1 MTETMRTVEIPWE
14 RVDRTQPVIVAVKD
28 DRTATV
34 EYKRATFNSTVDA
47 GENVM
52 DPVRALIAGFAENAG
67 RPALAVVI
75 YDVREDPE
83 HYLMVCTDEGDLVP
97 DDYADDDYDATALA
111 GFRKWLAANGVKTKR
126 KRAGSTPATSVEHLM
141 DDPEPEPEPEVSA
154 ASAPA
159 PEPTVE
165 PAPVTV
171 ERPTDHEVPE
181 EPEDDALT
189 AIAEATF
196 VKPER
201 AQDTSVTGPTIHKHV
216 ASDSPFKSSGLME
229 EGKHSP
235 RAKYGWQGAVNNL
248 LNTNLAPGPAEA
260 ARRESVAD
268 IVAGWP
274 GVKRVAVVND
284 KGGAGKALSVDE
296 PVVTPTG
303 YRRIGDL
310 VAGDLV
316 TGVDGKPYPVLGV
329 FPQGVRELF
338 DVTFSDGT
346 TIRADGEH
354 LWEVQTVNDRFRDT
368 ACAFPDCA
376 RPVVAGGLCSPHYQQ
391 NYRGQEL
398 HPVRAGRVSVERA
411 TNGSRVMTTAQ
422 LLEAGLGTIRE
433 GRGMRHSYFA
443 PVTGPVEGVAAE
455 TPVDPYLL
463 GALLGDGYLPDDGVA
478 ISSADQQMLDMLAD
492 LVPAGVS
499 LRRKAGYDWRFVSGS
514 GQRNPLL
521 DAVRAVGLA
530 GARSATKF
538 VPDAYRFNTAE
549 VRLAV
554 LQGLLD
560 TDGYSEPGRAAT
572 FTSVSR
578 RLAEDV
584 AWLAES
590 LGCVASMSGARA
602 TGYTDAEGA
611 FVSGLPAW
619 NVRITAPES
628 VDLFR
633 LDRKQAV
640 QVKGQR
646 VPQRA
651 VVSITAAGSGEAVCI
666 AVDSPRHLFLA
677 RNHVPTHNT
686 PVSILLAAAIARAST
701 LPVAV
706 FDNNESAGMAKDR
719 VEVVGQHDATAKDL
733 ATQSAGQEK
742 MSATEVMQYMHYH
755 PEDRYHLLAAHHP
768 RIVDNEVD
776 PPLSRDEVG
785 AVYRALAEP
794 YRLVVT
800 DSGNSWTR
808 ENWGAMVARADQLVV
823 PMVTSK
829 DRFRRAEDTL
839 NNLYNLG
846 GVFQD
851 LTRNAVVVVSTWQ
864 PGDRAVAADFA
875 DRWAGRVR
883 EVVVIPYDEHVG
895 SHNLR
900 FDALKPATQDAFLRL
915 GAAVV
920 RGLRGE

>member
-14 RVDRTQPVIVAVKD
+14 RVDRAQPVIVAVKD

-47 GENVM
+47 GDNVM
-52 DPVRALIAGFAENAG
+52 DPVRARVAGFAENAG

-97 DDYADDDYDATALA
+97 DDYADDEYEAATLA
-111 GFRKWLAANGVKTKR
+111 QFKKWLADNGIKTKR
-126 KRAGSTPATSVEHLM
+126 KRAGSSPSTSVEHIM
-141 DDPEPEPEPEVSA
+141 DTAEPEPSAVAEPG
-154 ASAPA
+154 
-159 PEPTVE
+159 PEPTVVDE
-165 PAPVTV
+165 VEEAPQPAA
-171 ERPTDHEVPE
+171 DE
-181 EPEDDALT
+181 EPGDDALT
-189 AIAEATF
+189 AMAESAF

-201 AQDTSVTGPTIHKHV
+201 TQDTSVTGPTIHRHV
-216 ASDSPFKSSGLME
+216 ASDSPFKSTGLME
-229 EGKHSP
+229 EGKHNP
-235 RAKYGWQGAVNNL
+235 RAKHGWQGAINNL
-248 LNTNLAPGPAEA
+248 LNTNLAPGPAET

-296 PVVTPTG
+296 PVQTPTG
-303 YRRIGDL
+303 PRRIGDL
-310 VAGDLV
+310 TVGDMVL
-316 TGVDGKPYPVLGV
+316 GVDGEPYPVLGV
-329 FPQGVRELF
+329 YPQGVRELF
-338 DVTFSDGT
+338 DVGFSDGT
-346 TIRADGEH
+346 VIRADGEH
-354 LWEVQTVNDRFRDT
+354 LWEVYTLTPRLFSS
-368 ACAFPDCA
+368 CALPDC
-376 RPVVAGGLCSPHYQQ
+376 VVGALPSGLCADHHAM
-391 NYRGQEL
+391 NFG
-398 HPVRAGRVSVERA
+398 AGYTGHALVITTAEMLEDGLTGPEGAARFYVTRTAGNGSQDLDVVSVE
-411 TNGSRVMTTAQ
+411 
-422 LLEAGLGTIRE
+422 
-433 GRGMRHSYFA
+433 
-443 PVTGPVEGVAAE
+443 P
-455 TPVDPYLL
+455 
-463 GALLGDGYLPDDGVA
+463 
-478 ISSADQQMLDMLAD
+478 
-492 LVPAGVS
+492 
-499 LRRKAGYDWRFVSGS
+499 
-514 GQRNPLL
+514 
-521 DAVRAVGLA
+521 
-530 GARSATKF
+530 
-538 VPDAYRFNTAE
+538 
-549 VRLAV
+549 
-554 LQGLLD
+554 
-560 TDGYSEPGRAAT
+560 
-572 FTSVSR
+572 
-578 RLAEDV
+578 
-584 AWLAES
+584 
-590 LGCVASMSGARA
+590 
-602 TGYTDAEGA
+602 
-611 FVSGLPAW
+611 
-619 NVRITAPES
+619 
-628 VDLFR
+628 
-633 LDRKQAV
+633 
-640 QVKGQR
+640 
-646 VPQRA
+646 
-651 VVSITAAGSGEAVCI
+651 AGSGEAVCI

-686 PVSILLAAAIARAST
+686 PISILLAAAIARAST

-719 VEVVGQHDATAKDL
+719 VEVVGEHDATAKDL
-733 ATQSAGQEK
+733 ATQAAAQEK

-776 PPLSRDEVG
+776 PPLNRDEVG

-875 DRWAGRVR
+875 DRWEGRVR

>member
-28 DRTATV
+28 NRTATV

-47 GENVM
+47 GDNVM
-52 DPVRALIAGFAENAG
+52 DPVRARVAGFAENAG

-97 DDYADDDYDATALA
+97 DDYADDEYEAATLA
-111 GFRKWLAANGVKTKR
+111 QFKKWLADNGIKTKR
-126 KRAGSTPATSVEHLM
+126 RRAGSSPSTSVEHIM
-141 DDPEPEPEPEVSA
+141 DTAEPEPSVVATPDPEPAVEAKVEATPQPA
-154 ASAPA
+154 A
-159 PEPTVE
+159 
-165 PAPVTV
+165 
-171 ERPTDHEVPE
+171 PE
-181 EPEDDALT
+181 EPGDDALT
-189 AIAEATF
+189 AMAESTF

-201 AQDTSVTGPTIHKHV
+201 TQDTNVTGPTIHRHV
-216 ASDSPFKSSGLME
+216 ASDSPFKSTGLME
-229 EGKHSP
+229 EGKHNP
-235 RAKYGWQGAVNNL
+235 RAKYGWQGAINNL
-248 LNTNLAPGPAEA
+248 LNTNLAPGPAET

-284 KGGAGKALSVDE
+284 KGGAGK
-296 PVVTPTG
+296 TPT
-303 YRRIGDL
+303 
-310 VAGDLV
+310 
-316 TGVDGKPYPVLGV
+316 
-329 FPQGVRELF
+329 
-338 DVTFSDGT
+338 
-346 TIRADGEH
+346 
-354 LWEVQTVNDRFRDT
+354 
-368 ACAFPDCA
+368 
-376 RPVVAGGLCSPHYQQ
+376 
-391 NYRGQEL
+391 
-398 HPVRAGRVSVERA
+398 
-411 TNGSRVMTTAQ
+411 
-422 LLEAGLGTIRE
+422 
-433 GRGMRHSYFA
+433 
-443 PVTGPVEGVAAE
+443 
-455 TPVDPYLL
+455 
-463 GALLGDGYLPDDGVA
+463 
-478 ISSADQQMLDMLAD
+478 
-492 LVPAGVS
+492 
-499 LRRKAGYDWRFVSGS
+499 
-514 GQRNPLL
+514 
-521 DAVRAVGLA
+521 
-530 GARSATKF
+530 
-538 VPDAYRFNTAE
+538 
-549 VRLAV
+549 
-554 LQGLLD
+554 
-560 TDGYSEPGRAAT
+560 
-572 FTSVSR
+572 
-578 RLAEDV
+578 
-584 AWLAES
+584 
-590 LGCVASMSGARA
+590 
-602 TGYTDAEGA
+602 
-611 FVSGLPAW
+611 
-619 NVRITAPES
+619 
-628 VDLFR
+628 
-633 LDRKQAV
+633 
-640 QVKGQR
+640 
-646 VPQRA
+646 
-651 VVSITAAGSGEAVCI
+651 
-666 AVDSPRHLFLA
+666 
-677 RNHVPTHNT
+677 
-686 PVSILLAAAIARAST
+686 SILLAAAIARAST

-719 VEVVGQHDATAKDL
+719 VEVVGEHDATAKDL
-733 ATQSAGQEK
+733 ATQSAAQEK

-776 PPLSRDEVG
+776 PPLNRDEVG

-875 DRWAGRVR
+875 DRWEGRVR

>member
-14 RVDRTQPVIVAVKD
+14 RVDRTRPVIVIVKD

-34 EYKRATFNSTVDA
+34 EYLRATFNSTVDA

-52 DPVRALIAGFAENAG
+52 DPVRTLIAEFAEKAA

-111 GFRKWLAANGVKTKR
+111 GFKKWLAANGVKTKR
-126 KRAGSTPATSVEHLM
+126 KRAGSTSATSVEHLM
-141 DDPEPEPEPEVSA
+141 DDPDPEPEPEVSA
-154 ASAPA
+154 ESAPA

-189 AIAEATF
+189 AMAEAAF

-284 KGGAGKALSVDE
+284 KGGAGK
-296 PVVTPTG
+296 
-303 YRRIGDL
+303 
-310 VAGDLV
+310 
-316 TGVDGKPYPVLGV
+316 
-329 FPQGVRELF
+329 
-338 DVTFSDGT
+338 
-346 TIRADGEH
+346 
-354 LWEVQTVNDRFRDT
+354 
-368 ACAFPDCA
+368 
-376 RPVVAGGLCSPHYQQ
+376 
-391 NYRGQEL
+391 
-398 HPVRAGRVSVERA
+398 
-411 TNGSRVMTTAQ
+411 
-422 LLEAGLGTIRE
+422 
-433 GRGMRHSYFA
+433 
-443 PVTGPVEGVAAE
+443 
-455 TPVDPYLL
+455 
-463 GALLGDGYLPDDGVA
+463 
-478 ISSADQQMLDMLAD
+478 
-492 LVPAGVS
+492 
-499 LRRKAGYDWRFVSGS
+499 
-514 GQRNPLL
+514 
-521 DAVRAVGLA
+521 
-530 GARSATKF
+530 
-538 VPDAYRFNTAE
+538 
-549 VRLAV
+549 
-554 LQGLLD
+554 
-560 TDGYSEPGRAAT
+560 
-572 FTSVSR
+572 
-578 RLAEDV
+578 
-584 AWLAES
+584 
-590 LGCVASMSGARA
+590 
-602 TGYTDAEGA
+602 
-611 FVSGLPAW
+611 
-619 NVRITAPES
+619 
-628 VDLFR
+628 
-633 LDRKQAV
+633 
-640 QVKGQR
+640 
-646 VPQRA
+646 
-651 VVSITAAGSGEAVCI
+651 
-666 AVDSPRHLFLA
+666 
-677 RNHVPTHNT
+677 T

-875 DRWAGRVR
+875 DRWEGRVR